1 MIFLYRHCI
10 NAKKEGM
17 NMNKKTEENGKK
29 LKKKKFKILTIV
41 FFILFEFVFSAVTA
55 PLIIFYGPFDNVK
68 KTVVGTAMATFTHRY
83 IARIFLTDAEIN
95 KILGNTSTSEKQ
107 DLNKV
112 QAQHI
117 NDSKIVLHNI
127 QTSKFD
133 GYVMEISDPT
143 RVKVAMTR
151 KLGKEGQKT
160 SVIAKE
166 HNAVAAINGG
176 GFSDQSPDGKLWAGT
191 GAYPTGLV
199 MHDGSVLYGDTKSE
213 DEVMDV
219 PVAGIT
225 DKGLL
230 MVGNYSINQL
240 KKAGVKE
247 ALTFAPVL
255 IVNGNKQ
262 INSRNDSQ
270 GLNPRT
276 AIAQKKDGTIL
287 FLVIDG
293 RQGFKLGASLLEV
306 QNLLYNFGAV
316 NAIELDGGS
325 STTMYYNGDVINNP
339 CDPLYER
346 TVATAFYVTP

>member
-1 MIFLYRHCI
+1 MS
-10 NAKKEGM
+10 E
-17 NMNKKTEENGKK
+17 K
-29 LKKKKFKILTIV
+29 LEPNRSRTNVRTHRRKSKKKKLSFITII
-41 FFILFEFVFSAVTA
+41 FFILFEFIFSAATA
-55 PLIIFYGPFDNVK
+55 PLIVFYGPFNNLK

-83 IARIFLTDAEIN
+83 IARAFLSDAEIN
-95 KILGNTSTSEKQ
+95 KILNNNSSASGNEKQ

-117 NDSKIVLHNI
+117 NDSKIVLHKI
-127 QTSKFD
+127 QTQKFD
-133 GYVMEISDPT
+133 GYVMEIDDPT
-143 RVKVAMTR
+143 RVKVALTK

-166 HNAVAAINGG
+166 HNAIAAINGG

-199 MHDGSVLYGDTKSE
+199 MHDGNVLFSDIKSE
-213 DEVMDV
+213 DRVQDP
-219 PVAGIT
+219 PVVAIT

-230 MVGNYSINQL
+230 MVGKYSINQL
-240 KKAGVKE
+240 KQAGVKE
-247 ALTFAPVL
+247 ALSFAPIL
-255 IVNGNKQ
+255 IINGKKQ
-262 INSRNDSQ
+262 IDSGNDSQ

-276 AIAQKKDGTIL
+276 AIGQKKDGTIL

-293 RQGFKLGASLLEV
+293 RQGFKLGASLKEV
-306 QNLLYNFGAV
+306 QDILYEFGAI

-346 TVATAFYVTP
+346 TVATALYVTP

>member
-1 MIFLYRHCI
+1 MSARL
-10 NAKKEGM
+10 KT
-17 NMNKKTEENGKK
+17 NKKRKI
-29 LKKKKFKILTIV
+29 KKKFTILTVI
-41 FFILFEFVFSAVTA
+41 FFILFELVFSAVTA
-55 PLIIFYGPFDNVK
+55 PLIAFYGPFDNVK
-68 KTVVGTAMATFTHRY
+68 KTIVGTAMATFTHRY
-83 IARIFLTDAEIN
+83 IAKIFLTDAEIN
-95 KILGNTSTSEKQ
+95 KILNSNGSTSDNEKQ
-107 DLNKV
+107 DLNEV
-112 QAQHI
+112 QAKHI
-117 NDSKIVLHNI
+117 NDSKIVVHKI
-127 QTSKFD
+127 QTKKFD

-160 SVIAKE
+160 STIAKE
-166 HNAVAAINGG
+166 HNAIAAINGG

-199 MHDGSVLYGDTKSE
+199 MHDGNVLFSDIK
-213 DEVMDV
+213 DEYRVQDE
-219 PVAGIT
+219 PTAAIT

-230 MVGNYSINQL
+230 MVGRYSINQL

-247 ALTFAPVL
+247 ALTFAPIL
-255 IVNGNKQ
+255 IINGKKQ
-262 INSRNDSQ
+262 INGGNDSQ

-287 FLVIDG
+287 FLAIDG
-293 RQGFKLGASLLEV
+293 RQGFKLGASLKEV
-306 QNLLYNFGAV
+306 QDILYNFGAI